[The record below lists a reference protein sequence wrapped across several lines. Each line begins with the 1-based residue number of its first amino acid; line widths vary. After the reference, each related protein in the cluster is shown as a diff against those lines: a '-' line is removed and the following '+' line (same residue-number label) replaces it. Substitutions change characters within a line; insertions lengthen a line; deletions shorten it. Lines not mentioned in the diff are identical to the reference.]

1 MFSDTLPAASGS
13 KVFDEAAT
21 AQMECIIA
29 DLGRMYQ
36 ERNQALREVAR
47 AHHDAL
53 LRLSMA
59 AEFRDD
65 DTGVHIMRIGFMAEA
80 VALLAAQSRSY
91 AQMLRRA
98 APMHDIGKIGVPDAV
113 LKKPGAYT
121 PQERQ
126 VMNQHPLIG
135 AQILGRSR
143 VPLFKMAAEV
153 AMTHHERWDGSGYP
167 LGLAGEA
174 IPLCGRIVGAVDYFD
189 ALTMDRCYRPAMPDE
204 VALQMLKDQRGQ
216 AFDPT
221 LVDLMV
227 QHVDSL
233 IDLRERI
240 NREPP
245 SFESL
250 VDATD

>member
-29 DLGRMYQ
+29 DLGRLYQ

-80 VALLAAQSRSY
+80 VALLAGQSRSY

-167 LGLAGEA
+167 VGLAGEA
-174 IPLCGRIVGAVDYFD
+174 IPLCGRIVGVVDYFD
-189 ALTMDRCYRPAMPDE
+189 ALTMDRCYRPALADD
-204 VALQMLKDQRGQ
+204 VALQMLKDQRGL
-216 AFDPT
+216 AFDPM

-227 QHVDSL
+227 EHVDAL